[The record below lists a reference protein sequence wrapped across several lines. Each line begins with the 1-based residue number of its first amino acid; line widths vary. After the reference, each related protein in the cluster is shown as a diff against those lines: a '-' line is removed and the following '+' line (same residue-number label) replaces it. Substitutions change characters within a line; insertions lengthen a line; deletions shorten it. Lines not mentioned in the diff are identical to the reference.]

1 MFSLPYPRGTGISL
15 LIMVWT
21 MCSSL
26 LFLSRF
32 SFRPTNFVFVSFSF
46 LYSNLIVSLFLLVKP
61 DLTSHMLKII
71 HWQIKPNIYLYFR
84 WAETKKRW
92 DKARAYS
99 LLDKGILQ
107 SLRNTCRTHFFPRVL
122 KGERRQTL
130 CGSHAHTK

>member
-46 LYSNLIVSLFLLVKP
+46 LYSNLIVSLFLYF
-61 DLTSHMLKII
+61 LTSHMLKII
-71 HWQIKPNIYLYFR
+71 HWQIKSNIYLYFR

-92 DKARAYS
+92 VKATDYS
-99 LLDKGILQ
+99 LLNKGIFNR
-107 SLRNTCRTHFFPRVL
+107 SGTPAEHTFFPCVL

-130 CGSHAHTK
+130 CGSHADTK